1 MHPYSKIRQRRI
13 RWSMDTVFNIL
24 RIFLLCGGFLF
35 LIPIGEVFSKEYT
48 FTTQID
54 GAAFS
59 DEDGYDFTLEG
70 TYEGGIKLN
79 QYPLLG
85 NPTVQYTFIIPPNT
99 AANYTSLKIS
109 IRGKATGPLGIDTKP
124 YIYILATTRIVSLRA
139 TRKHMPKPLE
149 ILIPT

>member
-1 MHPYSKIRQRRI
+1 
-13 RWSMDTVFNIL
+13 MDTVFNIL

-124 YIYILATTRIVSLRA
+124 YIYIGDYEDRFVESNEETYAKNLWKS
-139 TRKHMPKPLE
+139 
-149 ILIPT
+149 